1 MLQVARTE
9 ATHWCISKWNCISI
23 QRLVAG
29 STAHS
34 HRKSQ
39 AASQARSLET
49 PKMANNL
56 AQTTNCRTR
65 RCLPNRNFQL
75 AWLSRLNQHLVPAL
89 KLMRN
94 VLALNFSHVET
105 AWLSRISSTILLA
118 SWRRDRNY
126 SMIIRTPIALKRE

>member
-1 MLQVARTE
+1 MLQVDRTE
-9 ATHWCISKWNCISI
+9 ATHWCTSKWNYISI

-34 HRKSQ
+34 HHKSQ

-49 PKMANNL
+49 PKMASNL

-65 RCLPNRNFQL
+65 RCSPNRNFQL

-118 SWRRDRNY
+118 SWLRDRNY
-126 SMIIRTPIALKRE
+126 SMIIRIPIALKRE